1 MDGRFVRSVQLDNG
15 FLRVDPPP
23 AGAVPQLSKETTDLL
38 WASSAFQGKDAVT
51 VGYGLITLGL
61 AQQGIE
67 KVESQPGWIAFATG
81 GSYNCPIMTAAPSPA
96 DLPSGGYV
104 AVSLV
109 EGIANFAYTAASDV
123 CGHVTDPAVGMARH
137 VESVPW
143 EQVGAVSNGR
153 VVIRYTPPACA
164 IDAAYDVSGNGDVYT
179 LAVDMSVA
187 NDPLPCTF
195 TQPVKTSVTLT
206 QGSGGTV
213 TELQHAPEGLV
224 RQAQGVT

>member
-1 MDGRFVRSVQLDNG
+1 
-15 FLRVDPPP
+15 
-23 AGAVPQLSKETTDLL
+23 
-38 WASSAFQGKDAVT
+38 
-51 VGYGLITLGL
+51 
-61 AQQGIE
+61 
-67 KVESQPGWIAFATG
+67 
-81 GSYNCPIMTAAPSPA
+81 
-96 DLPSGGYV
+96 
-104 AVSLV
+104 
-109 EGIANFAYTAASDV
+109 
-123 CGHVTDPAVGMARH
+123 MARH

-206 QGSGGTV
+206 EGSGGTI

-224 RQAQGVT
+224 RQARAVT